1 MAALP
6 VGALPL
12 TVPGPTPKTL
22 SSLFA
27 DASKD
32 PTGRNWDTLMTS
44 FLHDAHNTNKNTDTN
59 ALREMVTESD
69 TRNELLS

>member
-12 TVPGPTPKTL
+12 PVPTQAPAKL

-27 DASKD
+27 DTLKD
-32 PTGRNWDTLMTS
+32 PTGGEWDALMAS
-44 FLHDAHNTNKNTDTN
+44 FLHDPHNNANNTC
-59 ALREMVTESD
+59 LEK
-69 TRNELLS
+69 